1 MRPETESDLRAVDVT
16 KRYPGFSLEGVTLE
30 IPRGFVVGLVGQNG
44 AGKTTLMRA
53 LLGSVRVDAGHVELF
68 GQDLCALGDPQR
80 AALRARVG
88 YVGAICSYPPTMT
101 VAQVAHMSAL
111 AFPRFDR
118 EVFEG
123 LCRRLGLTGGGKGSR
138 SVKELSRG
146 MGMKLQLCC
155 AMAAGSD
162 LLVLDEPTSGLDP
175 IVRDEVLDVIRVWME
190 AEGRSALISSHI
202 TSDLEKI
209 ADYVVMLDAGRVVL
223 SCARDVIDDEMGV
236 ARLRAAELDRV
247 LAEGRVTAPGHARV
261 LRREL
266 SLDLLVGDRAAFT
279 HAYPDY
285 VCDRATIDDVM
296 ALMIK
301 GEVR

>member
-1 MRPETESDLRAVDVT
+1 
-16 KRYPGFSLEGVTLE
+16 
-30 IPRGFVVGLVGQNG
+30 
-44 AGKTTLMRA
+44 
-53 LLGSVRVDAGHVELF
+53 
-68 GQDLCALGDPQR
+68 
-80 AALRARVG
+80 
-88 YVGAICSYPPTMT
+88 
-101 VAQVAHMSAL
+101 MSAL

-123 LCRRLGLTGGGKGSR
+123 LCRRLGLTGDGKGSR

-209 ADYVVMLDAGRVVL
+209 ADYVVMLDGGRVAL
-223 SCARDVIDDEMGV
+223 SCARDVIDDEMGI
-236 ARLRAAELDRV
+236 AHLRGAELERV
-247 LAEGRVTAPGHARV
+247 LSEGRVAAPGEARV
-261 LRREL
+261 LKRDL
-266 SLDLLVGDRAAFT
+266 SFELLVSDRTAFAR
-279 HAYPDY
+279 AYPDY

>member
-1 MRPETESDLRAVDVT
+1 MPEDACDLRAVDVT
-16 KRYPGFSLEGVTLE
+16 KRYPGFSLEGVTFKV
-30 IPRGFVVGLVGQNG
+30 PRGSIVGLVGQNG

-68 GQDLCALGDPQR
+68 GQDPCALGGPQR
-80 AALRARVG
+80 AARRAQVG

-111 AFPRFDR
+111 AFPRFDQ

-155 AMAAGSD
+155 SLAAGVD

-301 GEVR
+301 GEMR